1 MKKKYILP
9 IILFTVLLTG
19 CTKAFLDRKP
29 LDSYDDSNFW
39 YNEENVRLHSYYYY
53 ATYFPGLGGGWTRRA
68 FSMEYSRADY
78 YINTSGGGLTFAST
92 TPNTGA
98 GGYGQNYCDLEWNN
112 NYTWIRRANV
122 FIKRLKEVSRDTW
135 GADSEKYKHWMGIAR
150 FFRAVRYSDLVFGF
164 GDCPWYSEPTDVM
177 DELCKPRQSRFVILD
192 SIIKD
197 FDYAVNNVRTSDGDN
212 TILNRY
218 SVAAVASRYMLR
230 FGTIN
235 KYMVGANVEDAD
247 DLWKGHPDMAATYL
261 QKAIDYAQVII
272 DSRKYDIVTPY
283 REVFTQD
290 NLSGEKEAILAQHFE
305 TGMRTHCI
313 VSYNNYNE
321 GESNCIGAY
330 FVSNVLCYDGKLA
343 HETTVVADPMG
354 DDYGKLYTVQ
364 DNSIFKY
371 HDPRLEAI
379 LKSVTTLTNGAQCA
393 PYTTKGI
400 GSRYYVRKYM
410 PRQWEHY
417 TAAEAAANTGSKSAS
432 NYTDYPAIRYAEVLL
447 NWIEAKAELATVG
460 GPAVTQ
466 DDIDKSIN
474 KLRDRPIAN
483 AAYTDKNPS
492 VCTEKL
498 AHMDLANLPNDPR
511 REPDVPALI
520 HEIRRER
527 MVELYDDGFRGPDI
541 RRWKKWIYWGMQR
554 DGKPGKLNDG
564 VADAQGYTN
573 YTAGQE
579 GNLRQCGAYF
589 ELDALYNRWQENIAA
604 EAAIDVNAS
613 DYDADAHQILK
624 NQIKE
629 DKAAYDAFAGRA
641 GNLYCINKNGELV
654 RWDQQTTQESLEKM
668 RGWWLYNGTVGLTQY
683 TNIRDRV
690 WVGAIPITQFTYYK
704 ANGYEGNLKQNSDWS
719 EVLGA

>member
-39 YNEENVRLHSYYYY
+39 YNEQNVRLHSYYYY
-53 ATYFPGLGGGWTRRA
+53 YTYFPGLGGGWTRRA

-78 YINTSGGGLTFAST
+78 YVNTSGGGLTFAST
-92 TPNTGA
+92 TPSTGA
-98 GGYGQNYCDLEWNN
+98 GGYGQNYCDLEWDD

-122 FIKRLKEVSRDTW
+122 FIKRLNEVSKAEW
-135 GADSEKYKHWMGIAR
+135 GADSEAFKHWMGIAR
-150 FFRAVRYSDLVFGF
+150 FLRAVRYSDLVFGF
-164 GDCPWYSEPTDVM
+164 GDCPWYSEPTDNM
-177 DELCKPRQSRFVILD
+177 DELCKPRDNRFDILD
-192 SIIKD
+192 SIILD
-197 FDYAVNNVRTSDGDN
+197 FDYAVANTRVSDGDN
-212 TILNRY
+212 TVLNRY
-218 SVAAVASRYMLR
+218 SVANVAARYMLR
-230 FGTIN
+230 FGTYN
-235 KYMVGANVEDAD
+235 KYMTGNNILDDA
-247 DLWKGHPDMAATYL
+247 DLWKGHPDKAAKYL

-272 DSRKYDIVTPY
+272 DSRQYDIVTPY

-290 NLSGEKEAILAQHFE
+290 NLSGEKEAIFAQHFE

-321 GESNCIGAY
+321 GQSNCIGAY
-330 FVSNVLCYDGKLA
+330 FVTNVLCTDGKLA
-343 HETTVVADPMG
+343 HETTVVDDPMG
-354 DDYGKLYTVQ
+354 EDYGKIYSVQ

-400 GSRYYVRKYM
+400 GSRYYVQKYM
-410 PRQWEHY
+410 PRYWAHY
-417 TAAEAAANTGSKSAS
+417 TGAEAAANTGSKSAS
-432 NYTDYPAIRYAEVLL
+432 NYTDYPVMRYAETLL
-447 NWIEAKAELATVG
+447 NWIEAKAELATLG

-483 AAYTDKNPS
+483 DADKNPS
-492 VCTEKL
+492 VCTVKL
-498 AHMDLANLPNDPR
+498 AHMDLTDLPDDPR
-511 REPDVPALI
+511 REPDVTPLI

-541 RRWKKWIYWGMQR
+541 RRWKKWIYWGLQR
-554 DGKPGKLNDG
+554 DGKPGKQNDG

-589 ELDALYNRWQENIAA
+589 ELDKLYKTWQDRVVE
-604 EAAIDVNAS
+604 EAAVDETDPEYNAE
-613 DYDADAHQILK
+613 AHQILK
-624 NQIKE
+624 NQVKE
-629 DKAAYDAFAGRA
+629 DKAAYDAFAGR
-641 GNLYCINKNGELV
+641 GTNLYCINKTGELV
-654 RWDQQTTQESLEKM
+654 RWDGQTTTESLEKM
-668 RGWWLYNGTVGLTQY
+668 RGWWLYNAAAMTQY
-683 TNIRDRV
+683 QNIRDRV
-690 WVGAIPITQFTYYK
+690 WVGAVPITQFTYYK
-704 ANGYEGNLKQNSDWS
+704 ANNYGDNLKQNSDWS
-719 EVLGA
+719 TEAGA